1 MASDTLSPALIEA
14 AQAWATSKAET
25 ERQRLIAAATK
36 TIEVLEN
43 PAEKLA
49 RIGWGEPSRT
59 AALQA
64 AFELGLL
71 EKLDG
76 EPKDSKAL
84 AEGTAADPLLV
95 GMSPTTR
102 GSSTSH

>member
-1 MASDTLSPALIEA
+1 MAEATLITSLIEA
-14 AQAWATSKAET
+14 AQGWAASKADV
-25 ERQRLIAAATK
+25 ERRQLIDIATQVVN
-36 TIEVLEN
+36 VLEN

-71 EKLDG
+71 DQLDN
-76 EPKDSKAL
+76 EPKSSQVL
-84 AEGTAADPLLV
+84 AANTVADPLLV
-95 GMSPTTR
+95 GT
-102 GSSTSH
+102 